1 MLVAEGTATVL
12 VNGICAQKLSEVS
25 PSAGGLPGQNSP
37 HVAETTFRWLVCGSR
52 SQSHLRRTI
61 SEACESHAEMMAPC
75 QPTGRICAST
85 HGKQLLVAASRQVAM

>member
-1 MLVAEGTATVL
+1 MLVADGTATVL

-25 PSAGGLPGQNSP
+25 PSAGGLP
-37 HVAETTFRWLVCGSR
+37 HVAETTFHWLVCGSR